1 MTGEPRTDAGGALF
15 WETVLS
21 ASKPSL
27 GHLARL
33 CSFRSESRLQLA
45 VRLLLPAVTRDQGRK
60 LCHLPELRNTN
71 IVWGQGKEGGRAVIS
86 SKIWTEVVIGSHL
99 TVATASEQ

>member
-1 MTGEPRTDAGGALF
+1 MEPRTDAWGALF

-21 ASKPSL
+21 ASKLSL

-45 VRLLLPAVTRDQGRK
+45 VLLLLLPAVTRDQGRK
-60 LCHLPELRNTN
+60 RCHLPELGNTN

-86 SKIWTEVVIGSHL
+86 SKIWTEVVIGSRL